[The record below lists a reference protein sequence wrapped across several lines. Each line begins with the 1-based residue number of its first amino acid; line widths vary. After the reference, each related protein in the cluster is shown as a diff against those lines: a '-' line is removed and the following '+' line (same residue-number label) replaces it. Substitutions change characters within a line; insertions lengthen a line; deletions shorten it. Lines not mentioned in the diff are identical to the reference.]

1 MTTDPGPAR
10 RGRSRGATVA
20 AKPPAAKPKR
30 SSPQWRRMD
39 LHLHTPGSNDYQ
51 EPNITY
57 LDILRQASARGLD
70 IIAITDHNTVA
81 GYAAMQKEVEQ
92 LLWLESRG
100 RIDPLEQRQLD
111 EYRRVLDKLLVLPGF
126 EFTATFGFHILGI
139 FPPET
144 SVSYLEHLLLTLRV
158 PPALLREGS
167 STVGATSDVLTAYH
181 VINEA
186 GGLVIAAHV
195 NSGNGVMMRGLD
207 FGGQT
212 RVAYTQDPN
221 VHALEV
227 TDLEKRGNQ
236 TTRRFF
242 DGSKPE
248 YPRPMRCIQGSDAH
262 RLIRESAASPYL
274 GVGDRITEILLEDL
288 SFDALARVIRGND
301 HSLTRPWRGT
311 AKAVDFVQLAREE
324 GESLVQAFHPSISQ
338 RGGHLDAILRDI
350 GAMANT
356 NGGTL
361 YIGVPAD
368 PKAKPEG
375 VRETPKA
382 IETLRAAIAKRFS
395 PEPPAQIDSLP
406 TQGATVM
413 RVTVMPGADAPY
425 ALDNSLFYVRD
436 ETETTLAVRDE
447 IVQLVERGLAR
458 RAGQP
463 APVAPVATPAAP
475 PPQAAPPP
483 APREETRRRSSR
495 SAASTPAEKPP
506 PTSTPAN
513 GRGGVERP
521 RTGVEIVESQER
533 DGTIYHTL
541 RDLRSG
547 NLINNVTR
555 SSARRLWHYA
565 ITQAETAP
573 PDMSAQQWRGN
584 VAVLN
589 RRPKGNSALY
599 DLIVRDDEGLHV
611 YYGVTD
617 SGLSEEWLALVEE
630 PRRE

>member
-1 MTTDPGPAR
+1 
-10 RGRSRGATVA
+10 
-20 AKPPAAKPKR
+20 
-30 SSPQWRRMD
+30 MD
-39 LHLHTPGSNDYQ
+39 LHLHTLGSNDYQ
-51 EPNITY
+51 EPHISY

-100 RIDPLEQRQLD
+100 RIDPSEQRLLD

-144 SVSYLEHLLLTLRV
+144 PVSYLEHLLLTLRV

-167 STVGATSDVLTAYH
+167 STVGATADVLTAYRI
-181 VINEA
+181 INEA
-186 GGLVIAAHV
+186 GGLVIAAHA
-195 NSGNGVMMRGLD
+195 NSGNGVMLRGLD

-212 RVAYTQDPN
+212 RIAYTQDPN
-221 VHALEV
+221 LHALEV

-262 RLIRESAASPYL
+262 RLFRESPNSPNL
-274 GVGDRITEILLEDL
+274 GVGDRVTEILLEEV
-288 SFDALARVIRGND
+288 SFAALANVLRGND
-301 HSLTRPWRGT
+301 HSLTRPYRGA

-324 GESLVQAFHPSISQ
+324 GESLVQAFHPSMVQ
-338 RGGHLDAILRDI
+338 RGGHLDNILRDI
-350 GAMANT
+350 CAMANT
-356 NGGTL
+356 NGGTI
-361 YIGVPAD
+361 YIGLPAD

-375 VRETPKA
+375 VREPHKA
-382 IETLRAAIAKRFS
+382 IETLQAAIAKRLS
-395 PEPPAQIDSLP
+395 PEPPTLIDSLP
-406 TQGATVM
+406 TQGTTVV
-413 RVTVMPGADAPY
+413 RVAVQPGPDVPY
-425 ALDNSLFYVRD
+425 AIDSNLFYVRD
-436 ETETTLAVRDE
+436 EAETTLAVRDE
-447 IVQLVERGLAR
+447 IVGLVERGLER
-458 RAGQP
+458 RGAAPTPAVSP
-463 APVAPVATPAAP
+463 APVEPTPEP
-475 PPQAAPPP
+475 RPTSRRSGSSRPP
-483 APREETRRRSSR
+483 AET
-495 SAASTPAEKPP
+495 APAS
-506 PTSTPAN
+506 N
-513 GRGGVERP
+513 GRGMPAPP
-521 RTGVEIVESQER
+521 RTGVEIVDSQER
-533 DGTIYHTL
+533 DGVMYHTL

-573 PDMSAQQWRGN
+573 PDLSAVAWRNN

-589 RRPKGNSALY
+589 KRQKANMTLY
-599 DLIVRDDEGLHV
+599 DLAARAPDGVRV

-617 SGLSEEWLALVEE
+617 SGLSDAWLALVEE
-630 PRRE
+630 QGRE